1 MSDTEH
7 RKSKVSGAVSE
18 ASLDKLSS
26 RSLSGVGEV
35 LGKAPGVTV
44 VNEGGDPNGSPKV
57 NIRGLGGINGETPLY
72 VVDGVVLMV
81 HQRLTLTIFRTYL
94 YLKMRQQ
101 QFTEQDP
108 QEVLFL
114 LQRRKVKRQYYCRF

>member
-35 LGKAPGVTV
+35 LRKAPGVTV

-72 VVDGVVLMV
+72 VVDGVVFNGTPAINPNDIQDISV
-81 HQRLTLTIFRTYL
+81 
-94 YLKMRQQ
+94 LKDASAAIYGARSSGGVILI
-101 QFTEQDP
+101 TTKKGKKAI
-108 QEVLFL
+108 L
-114 LQRRKVKRQYYCRF
+114 L